1 MQVQPL
7 KRDSTTQAGQTEN
20 SFSPQ
25 LISAVNGVFEVLAV
39 GYGNQ
44 YHAAYPNAEQS
55 NLAKRLW
62 AKHLSHYPVNLLMK
76 VADDI
81 IGKETFLPS
90 IAKFKSHCDQ
100 AYDVFGLPPADS
112 AYIEACRAPQPKKA
126 FKWSHPAVYFA
137 GLATDWF
144 FLSSEPKD
152 KVFPVFKRNYEILCD
167 RVIKGEKLDIPM
179 EKALPEETS
188 TPMTQTQNKQ
198 NLKTLRASLKL

>member
-7 KRDSTTQAGQTEN
+7 KSDSATRAGQTDKG
-20 SFSPQ
+20 FSPQ

-44 YHAAYPNAEQS
+44 YHAAYPNSEQS

-90 IAKFKSHCDQ
+90 IAKFKSHCDH
-100 AYDVFGLPPADS
+100 AYDAFGLPSVDS
-112 AYIEACRAPQPKKA
+112 AYVEACRAPQPKKQ

-137 GLATDWF
+137 GLTTDWF

-152 KVFPVFKRNYEILCD
+152 KVFPVFKRNYEMLCD
-167 RVIKGEKLDIPM
+167 RVIKGEKLDVPI
-179 EKALPEETS
+179 EKALPAEIT
-188 TPMTQTQNKQ
+188 TPMTREENKQ
-198 NLKTLRASLKL
+198 HLHQLREKLKL

>member
-7 KRDSTTQAGQTEN
+7 KNGSTTQAGQTET

-62 AKHLSHYPVNLLMK
+62 AKHLGQYPAHLVMK

-81 IGKETFLPS
+81 IGKETYLPS
-90 IAKFKSHCDQ
+90 IAKFKEYCDH
-100 AYDVFGLPPADS
+100 AYDAFGLPNVDS

-126 FKWSHPAVYFA
+126 YQWSHPAVYFA

-144 FLSSEPKD
+144 FLSSEPKAM
-152 KVFPVFKRNYEILCD
+152 VFPVFKRNYEMLCE
-167 RVIKGEKLDIPM
+167 RVIKGESLEVPI
-179 EKALPEETS
+179 EKALPEEIT
-188 TPMTQTQNKQ
+188 TPLSKEDNQKHLQA
-198 NLKTLRASLKL
+198 LRNQLKL